1 MSSASEWARRLLKRG
16 LRRNTF
22 LTWRARL
29 RTFSWGLSY
38 GWTQR
43 DLARRTGL
51 TPKTIS
57 EICNGK
63 APITPTT
70 ALTFEKAFQRP
81 AHLWLNLQ
89 RQFDQVEARRREQ
102 AKASGWD
109 EWVRHFPLKEMRQLR
124 FSLPEGRS
132 DADVLLGFFGVTSPE
147 SWSSVWRASA
157 PQYRQTRTMKARE
170 EAIAAWVR
178 ETELIA
184 RGLELAEFDASRL
197 RAAINPLR
205 EFTTQRIED
214 ALDPL
219 QELCAKLGVAFV
231 LVPALRNTGIS
242 GCARWL
248 TESKALIGLTI
259 RYKTD
264 DQFWFTFFHE
274 VGHLLLH
281 RSKRPFV
288 VDNAE
293 DDLSDRVID
302 PEMQQIEAEA
312 NRFSADTL
320 IPPALLGAFVRG
332 GEFTN
337 ETIHEFSEKVGVGP
351 GIVVGRL
358 QHDGVIAVHQG
369 NTLKQ
374 KLNWGFKEEK

>member
-1 MSSASEWARRLLKRG
+1 MDSNTSFEPMSVPHPGETVQEYLDFLEW
-16 LRRNTF
+16 
-22 LTWRARL
+22 
-29 RTFSWGLSY
+29 S
-38 GWTQR
+38 QR

-70 ALTFEKAFQRP
+70 ALAFEKAFQRP

-89 RQFDQVEARRREQ
+89 RQYDEAEARRREQ
-102 AKASGWD
+102 AKSFEWED
-109 EWVRHFPLKEMRQLR
+109 WVRHFPLKEMRQLQ

-147 SWSSVWRASA
+147 SWASVWHASDVR
-157 PQYRQTRTMKARE
+157 YRQTRTFKARE

-178 ETELIA
+178 ETEIVA
-184 RGLELAEFDASRL
+184 RGLELAEFDAARVRGVIETL
-197 RAAINPLR
+197 RHLTR
-205 EFTTQRIED
+205 QRIDEVME
-214 ALDPL
+214 PV
-219 QELCAKLGVAFV
+219 QELCAKVGVAVV
-231 LVPALRNTGIS
+231 LVPALRSTGIS

-248 TESKALIGLTI
+248 TDRRALIGLTL

-274 VGHLLLH
+274 LGHLLLH
-281 RSKRPFV
+281 RGKRPFV

-293 DDLSDRVID
+293 ADLSDRVVD
-302 PEMQQIEAEA
+302 PEMQQIETEA

-320 IPPALLGAFVRG
+320 IPPGSLGAFLRA
-332 GEFTN
+332 GEFTS
-337 ETIHEFSEKVGVGP
+337 ESIHEFSATLGVGP

-358 QHDGVIAVHQG
+358 QHEGVLAAHQG

-374 KLNWGFKEEK
+374 KLNWGFKEDK

>member
-1 MSSASEWARRLLKRG
+1 MMPKNNSDGSQSRRLTSWLSRT
-16 LRRNTF
+16 LMDSNTSF
-22 LTWRARL
+22 EPTAVPHPGDTVQEYLDFYEW
-29 RTFSWGLSY
+29 S
-38 GWTQR
+38 QR

-70 ALTFEKAFQRP
+70 ALAFEKAFQRP

-89 RQFDQVEARRREQ
+89 RQFDEVEARRREEV
-102 AKASGWD
+102 KASGWD
-109 EWVRHFPLKEMRQLR
+109 ECVRQFPLKEMRKLQ
-124 FSLPEGRS
+124 FSLPKGRS
-132 DADVLLGFFGVTSPE
+132 DADVLLGFFGVTSPD
-147 SWSSVWRASA
+147 SWASVWQASSVR
-157 PQYRQTRTMKARE
+157 YRQTRNQNIRE

-178 ETELIA
+178 ETEIIA
-184 RGLELAEFDASRL
+184 RGLDLAEFDVTRVRATISLL
-197 RAAINPLR
+197 RQLTRRPID
-205 EFTTQRIED
+205 EV
-214 ALDPL
+214 LDPI
-219 QELCAKLGVAFV
+219 QEMCAKVGVAV
-231 LVPALRNTGIS
+231 VVVPALRSTGIS

-248 TESKALIGLTI
+248 TEKRALIGLTL

-274 VGHLLLH
+274 LGHLLLH

-293 DDLSDRVID
+293 EDLSDRVVD

-320 IPPALLGAFVRG
+320 ITPASLGAFLRA

-337 ETIHEFSEKVGVGP
+337 ESIHEFSETVGVG
-351 GIVVGRL
+351 
-358 QHDGVIAVHQG
+358 
-369 NTLKQ
+369 
-374 KLNWGFKEEK
+374 

>member
-1 MSSASEWARRLLKRG
+1 MDSNTSFEPITVPHPGETVQEYLDFYEW
-16 LRRNTF
+16 
-22 LTWRARL
+22 
-29 RTFSWGLSY
+29 S
-38 GWTQR
+38 QR

-63 APITPTT
+63 GPITPTT
-70 ALTFEKAFQRP
+70 ALAFEKAFQRP

-89 RQFDQVEARRREQ
+89 RQFDEVEARRREEV
-102 AKASGWD
+102 KASGWD
-109 EWVRHFPLKEMRQLR
+109 EWVRQFPLKEMRKLQ
-124 FSLPEGRS
+124 FTLPEGRS

-147 SWSSVWRASA
+147 SWASVWQASSVR
-157 PQYRQTRTMKARE
+157 YRQTRKQKVCE

-178 ETELIA
+178 ETEIVA
-184 RGLELAEFDASRL
+184 RGLDLVDFDAARVRSSISSL
-197 RAAINPLR
+197 RK
-205 EFTTQRIED
+205 FTRMRIED

-219 QELCAKLGVAFV
+219 QESCAKVGVAFV
-231 LVPALRNTGIS
+231 VVPALRNTAIS

-248 TESKALIGLTI
+248 TEKRALVGLTF

-281 RSKRPFV
+281 RTKRPFV

-293 DDLSDRVID
+293 DDLSDRVVD
-302 PEMQQIEAEA
+302 PEMQQVEAEA

-320 IPPALLGAFVRG
+320 IPPEALGPFVRAG
-332 GEFTN
+332 KFT
-337 ETIHEFSEKVGVGP
+337 EDSIYEFSSAVGVSP

-358 QHDGVIAVHQG
+358 QHDGALASYQG
-369 NTLKQ
+369 NVFKQ
-374 KLNWGFKEEK
+374 KIDWGFKEQE

>member
-1 MSSASEWARRLLKRG
+1 MDSKTNFEPTTVPHPGETVQEYLDFFEW
-16 LRRNTF
+16 
-22 LTWRARL
+22 
-29 RTFSWGLSY
+29 S
-38 GWTQR
+38 QR

-70 ALTFEKAFQRP
+70 ALAFEKAFRRP
-81 AHLWLNLQ
+81 AHFWLNLQ
-89 RQFDQVEARRREQ
+89 RQFDEVEARRREL
-102 AKASGWD
+102 AKTSGWD
-109 EWVRHFPLKEMRQLR
+109 EWVGHFPLKEMRRLQ

-132 DADVLLGFFGVTSPE
+132 DADVLLGFFGVTSPK
-147 SWSSVWRASA
+147 SWASVWRASA
-157 PQYRQTRTMKARE
+157 VQYRQTRTLKARE

-178 ETELIA
+178 ETEIVA
-184 RGLELAEFDASRL
+184 RGLDLAEFDATRV
-197 RAAINPLR
+197 RATISSLR
-205 EFTTQRIED
+205 ELTRRRIDEVM
-214 ALDPL
+214 DPI
-219 QELCAKLGVAFV
+219 QETCAKAGVAV
-231 LVPALRNTGIS
+231 VVVPALRSTGIS

-248 TESKALIGLTI
+248 TAKRALIGLTL

-274 VGHLLLH
+274 LGHLLLH
-281 RSKRPFV
+281 RGKRPFV

-293 DDLSDRVID
+293 DDLSDRVVD
-302 PEMQQIEAEA
+302 PEMQQIETEA
-312 NRFSADTL
+312 SRFSADTL
-320 IPPALLGAFVRG
+320 IPPASLGAFLRA

-337 ETIHEFSEKVGVGP
+337 ESIHEFSDTIGVGP

-358 QHDGVIAVHQG
+358 QHEGVLAAHQG

-374 KLNWGFKEEK
+374 KLNCGVKEEK